1 MVDESLLRASFLAGL
16 LALVS
21 LLVSWYRKRD
31 PLLDAI
37 HTVGFSDPIL
47 SYFSFFRYNF
57 DGIRMLKEGYE
68 KAKPGL
74 FKIAM
79 HRGWMVLPAGTE
91 LVEDIRK
98 APDDLLSH
106 HEPLEEFLQITY
118 TLDFLNKDDFYHSD
132 VIRSKLIRNMPT
144 IFKDVYD
151 ELGPALDDAV
161 PTVGDEWVKLPI
173 VPTMQRVICRVTNRV
188 FVGKPLCRN
197 RDYQTLNLNFA
208 INVVKFAT
216 IIRMFPKYLKP
227 VVVRI
232 LSNLPSQFRQER
244 EFIRPMF
251 EERLA
256 KMEDVDQG
264 DWDER
269 PVHQSVLFSFYIL
282 LIGDAQNDML
292 MWLMSEAKGIEKSLD
307 GVARRMLT
315 VNFAAIHT
323 TSQTLIQVLY
333 RLLANPEYIEPLRQD
348 VEAAVAEEGWTKAGL
363 DKMYKI
369 DSFLR
374 ETQRLD
380 GLASVQFLPLGA
392 SYHPLMCRAVV
403 ILNRLALRP
412 FTFSNGV
419 TIPPGTLVGAP
430 LSAIHTD
437 GEVYPNPDEFDGF
450 RFVKLRE
457 CGGDGIASKHL
468 AGTTSTVHLPYGH
481 GRLACP
487 GRFFATTEIKAFLAY
502 IVVTYDLKLEEGK
515 EVPRE
520 LCIASSRIPRDVDVL
535 FRKRQR

>member
-1 MVDESLLRASFLAGL
+1 
-16 LALVS
+16 
-21 LLVSWYRKRD
+21 
-31 PLLDAI
+31 
-37 HTVGFSDPIL
+37 
-47 SYFSFFRYNF
+47 
-57 DGIRMLKEGYE
+57 
-68 KAKPGL
+68 
-74 FKIAM
+74 
-79 HRGWMVLPAGTE
+79 
-91 LVEDIRK
+91 
-98 APDDLLSH
+98 
-106 HEPLEEFLQITY
+106 
-118 TLDFLNKDDFYHSD
+118 
-132 VIRSKLIRNMPT
+132 
-144 IFKDVYD
+144 
-151 ELGPALDDAV
+151 
-161 PTVGDEWVKLPI
+161 
-173 VPTMQRVICRVTNRV
+173 
-188 FVGKPLCRN
+188 
-197 RDYQTLNLNFA
+197 
-208 INVVKFAT
+208 
-216 IIRMFPKYLKP
+216 
-227 VVVRI
+227 
-232 LSNLPSQFRQER
+232 
-244 EFIRPMF
+244 MF

-269 PVHQSVLFSFYIL
+269 P
-282 LIGDAQNDML
+282 NDML
-292 MWLMSEAKGIEKSLD
+292 MWLMSEAKGVEKSLE

-380 GLASVQFLPLGA
+380 GLGI
-392 SYHPLMCRAVV
+392 V
-403 ILNRLALRP
+403 ILSRLALRP

-419 TIPPGTLVGAP
+419 TIPPGTVVGAP

-457 CGGDGIASKHL
+457 CGGDGMASKHL